1 MPKGQ
6 AKYSCPC
13 CMRKYVVKT
22 YFDRHVAACELV
34 HKSKKERQQDI
45 EALSDTPDQRKLYEM
60 ILALASKNRELEEK
74 IASLEKW
81 ANIRKKRLHVKDW
94 LDENYQNVVSFDCII
109 DEMRITKDHYELIC
123 EYDYIEGITMIL
135 KQLFPLENEADL
147 PLKAFDQKDN
157 VLFIKQ
163 EDGWETMNPS
173 KLNNVIAV
181 IAKKAMDHFVKWQEE
196 NRDKT
201 DQERYQDLYMDKL
214 QKILGSNFKRDQ
226 IFTRIRRNMY
236 KYLKMN
242 LKNVVQFEF
251 MF

>member
-45 EALSDTPDQRKLYEM
+45 EILSDTPDQRKLYEM

-74 IASLEKW
+74 IAGLEKW

-94 LDENYQNVVSFDCII
+94 LDENYQNVVTFDYII
-109 DEMRITKDHYELIC
+109 DEIRITKDHYELIC

-163 EDGWETMNPS
+163 EDGWEC
-173 KLNNVIAV
+173 
-181 IAKKAMDHFVKWQEE
+181 
-196 NRDKT
+196 
-201 DQERYQDLYMDKL
+201 
-214 QKILGSNFKRDQ
+214 
-226 IFTRIRRNMY
+226 
-236 KYLKMN
+236 
-242 LKNVVQFEF
+242 
-251 MF
+251 